1 MEGLASIVKMEAAI
15 SKNLAA
21 WEVLRGMSGGDGEGY
36 FVSDDTQ
43 LIRNLRNDSEVVTDK
58 LEESLAMLKSAYKKE
73 MKKT

>member
-1 MEGLASIVKMEAAI
+1 MEGLASIVKMEAAT

-21 WEVLRGMSGGDGEGY
+21 WEAWEVLRGISGEGY
-36 FVSDDTQ
+36 FVSEDTQ